1 MWSVSSISFLNFFPH
16 LIHSTLYFLRKKLN
30 FNISTGGINDYYQLH
45 IADLVIF
52 FVGFLAFDYE
62 LLGFRDPLIAIT
74 HESEQYFEVI
84 PWIIFGVLS
93 FDLYLKYI
101 IVGRNLKLLFK
112 HHWLDISMAAL
123 IPILLPLK
131 FIKVTLKIFKAV
143 KATKFGYKVFQK
155 IKKVFIQLS
164 IFGKKIG

>member
-1 MWSVSSISFLNFFPH
+1 MNHTSSIASH
-16 LIHSTLYFLRKKLN
+16 IITVCSK
-30 FNISTGGINDYYQLH
+30 
-45 IADLVIF
+45 IADMVVLSLLVIF

-62 LLGFRDPLIAIT
+62 LLGFHDPFIT
-74 HESEQYFEVI
+74 IPHESERYFEVI
-84 PWIIFGVLS
+84 PWLIFGVLV

-131 FIKVTLKIFKAV
+131 FLKVTLKIFKTV
-143 KATKFGYKVFQK
+143 KATKFGYKIFQK
-155 IKKVFIQLS
+155 IKKVFTHFS
-164 IFGKKIG
+164 FFGKKIG

>member
-1 MWSVSSISFLNFFPH
+1 MNPSS
-16 LIHSTLYFLRKKLN
+16 STASYIITVCSK
-30 FNISTGGINDYYQLH
+30 
-45 IADLVIF
+45 IADIVVLCLLVIF

-62 LLGFRDPLIAIT
+62 LLGFHDPLIAIP

-84 PWIIFGVLS
+84 PWIIFGVLL

-131 FIKVTLKIFKAV
+131 FVKITLKIVKAV

>member
-1 MWSVSSISFLNFFPH
+1 MNPSS
-16 LIHSTLYFLRKKLN
+16 STASHIIMGCAK
-30 FNISTGGINDYYQLH
+30 
-45 IADLVIF
+45 IADIVVLCLLVIF

-62 LLGFRDPLIAIT
+62 LLGFHNPLIAIP

-84 PWIIFGVLS
+84 PWIIFGVLLI
-93 FDLYLKYI
+93 DLYLKYM

-112 HHWLDISMAAL
+112 HHWLDISMTAL

-131 FIKVTLKIFKAV
+131 FVKITLKIFKAV

-155 IKKVFIQLS
+155 IKKIFTLFS
-164 IFGKKIG
+164 TFGKKIG

>member
-1 MWSVSSISFLNFFPH
+1 MDSTSS
-16 LIHSTLYFLRKKLN
+16 STSHIITLCSK
-30 FNISTGGINDYYQLH
+30 
-45 IADLVIF
+45 IADMVVLGLLVIF
-52 FVGFLAFDYE
+52 FAGFLAFDYQ
-62 LLGFRDPLIAIT
+62 LLGFHDPLITIP

-84 PWIIFGVLS
+84 PWIIFGVLV

-101 IVGRNLKLLFK
+101 IVGRDWKLLIK

-131 FIKVTLKIFKAV
+131 FIKVTLKIFKTV

-155 IKKVFIQLS
+155 IKKVFTHFF
-164 IFGKKIG
+164 IFGKDLG

>member
-1 MWSVSSISFLNFFPH
+1 MTCYAALIIEQMDSASS
-16 LIHSTLYFLRKKLN
+16 STSHITTLCSK
-30 FNISTGGINDYYQLH
+30 
-45 IADLVIF
+45 IADIIVLGLLVIF
-52 FVGFLAFDYE
+52 FVGFMAFDYE
-62 LLGFRDPLIAIT
+62 LLGFHDPLIAIP
-74 HESEQYFEVI
+74 HESERYFEVI
-84 PWIIFGVLS
+84 PWIIFGVLV

-131 FIKVTLKIFKAV
+131 FIKVTLKIFKTI

-155 IKKVFIQLS
+155 IKKVFTHFS
-164 IFGKKIG
+164 FFGKKLG